1 MLADETAAGPVGSLS
16 PTLHRAS
23 AWLET
28 VIDFIYGQLASW
40 RDDQGRPPVTAE
52 TRLTAQLCQFLNSA
66 TRAAGLDMI
75 VFQAEVPDPFAG
87 VRTLDLVPGP
97 RGCVIWIDGRRHSLY
112 DPILPIECK
121 RLPTPVA
128 RDRERRE
135 YLHTQKRTTGG
146 IQRFK
151 SGAHGS
157 AHGVGV
163 MIGYVQ
169 TGTLE
174 HWLARI
180 NRWIRVLTR
189 AGIAGWSHRDGLRRV
204 AGDATLRIARHRSKN
219 ARTSD
224 APITLHHLW
233 IDMRAASAPA
243 AATGRPTNVTK
254 RHLRVSQ

>member
-16 PTLHRAS
+16 PTLHRPS

-28 VIDFIYGQLASW
+28 VIDFIYGQLAGW
-40 RDDQGRPPVTAE
+40 RDDHGRPPATAE

-66 TRAAGLDMI
+66 TRMAGLDMI
-75 VFQAEVPDPFAG
+75 VFQAEVPDPVAG
-87 VRTLDLVPGP
+87 GRTLDLVPGP

-128 RDRERRE
+128 KDRERRE
-135 YLHTQKRTTGG
+135 YLHTQRRTTGG
-146 IQRFK
+146 VQRFK

-169 TGTLE
+169 TGT
-174 HWLARI
+174 HQQWLARI
-180 NRWIRVLTR
+180 NGWIRVLTR
-189 AGIAGWSHRDGLRRV
+189 AGIMGWSHRDALQHT
-204 AGDATLRIARHRSKN
+204 ADDATLHIARHRSEN
-219 ARTSD
+219 ARTSA

-233 IDMRAASAPA
+233 IDMRATLPSA
-243 AATGRPTNVTK
+243 AATGRATNGTK
-254 RHLRVSQ
+254 DHSPVSP

>member
-16 PTLHRAS
+16 PTLHRPS

-28 VIDFIYGQLASW
+28 VIDFIYGQLAGW
-40 RDDQGRPPVTAE
+40 RDDHGRPAATAE
-52 TRLTAQLCQFLNSA
+52 TRLTSQLCQFLNSA
-66 TRAAGLDMI
+66 TRTAGLDMI
-75 VFQAEVPDPFAG
+75 VFQTEVPDPGAG
-87 VRTLDLVPGP
+87 GRTLDLVPGP
-97 RGCVIWIDGRRHSLY
+97 RGCMIWIDGRRHSLY

-121 RLPTPVA
+121 RLPTPLA
-128 RDRERRE
+128 KDRERRE

-146 IQRFK
+146 MQRFK

-174 HWLARI
+174 KWLAGI

-189 AGIAGWSHRDGLRRV
+189 AGIKGWSHRDGLRRV

-219 ARTSD
+219 ARTSA

-233 IDMRAASAPA
+233 IDMGATPAPTAAPA
-243 AATGRPTNVTK
+243 STTHGTKGHSPT
-254 RHLRVSQ
+254 SP

>member
-16 PTLHRAS
+16 PTLHRPS
-23 AWLET
+23 AWVET
-28 VIDFIYGQLASW
+28 VIDFIYGRLPGW
-40 RDDQGRPPVTAE
+40 RDDYGRPPATAE

-66 TRAAGLDMI
+66 TRTAGLDMI
-75 VFQAEVPDPFAG
+75 VFQPEVPDPVVG
-87 VRTLDLVPGP
+87 GRTLDLVPGP

-128 RDRERRE
+128 KDRERRE

-146 IQRFK
+146 MQRFK

-157 AHGVGV
+157 AHDVGV

-169 TGTLE
+169 AETLA

-180 NRWIRVLTR
+180 NGWIRVLTR
-189 AGIAGWSHRDGLRRV
+189 AGIAGWSHRDGLRSL
-204 AGDATLRIARHRSKN
+204 AGDATLRIARHRSNN
-219 ARTSD
+219 ARTSA

-233 IDMRAASAPA
+233 IDMQSAPA
-243 AATGRPTNVTK
+243 PADATGRAANGTK
-254 RHLRVSQ
+254 RHSPGSP